1 MKCHHGHRPPN
12 MEDQTSD
19 TGKSLP
25 PFSLWKMKNEI
36 PPPRAS
42 HLQHHEPRLFIRF
55 GIWGEPFLTH
65 AAGAGLIIYHNCRR
79 VKYKLYIYI
88 YMYHIQH
95 GHRSKRAKLL
105 SKIADFYSP
114 LFKQSPINRL
124 AGRPDSF
131 GVLDGMVWAASSA
144 PAVKSLCRPLWKKP
158 QAATESLMCHGCPIL
173 PRCCSGIP
181 WYIHEMAIE

>member
-1 MKCHHGHRPPN
+1 MAIAHLTWKIKPVIQRSHFHLLAFERWRMKSHPPAHR
-12 MEDQTSD
+12 TSSIMSQGCSSD
-19 TGKSLP
+19 LAFGVNPFWPMLQVLDSL
-25 PFSLWKMKNEI
+25 SI
-36 PPPRAS
+36 TTV
-42 HLQHHEPRLFIRF
+42 
-55 GIWGEPFLTH
+55 GESSTS
-65 AAGAGLIIYHNCRR
+65 
-79 VKYKLYIYI
+79 YIYI

-114 LFKQSPINRL
+114 LFKQSPHQQVSRSPRL
-124 AGRPDSF
+124 LWRARRY
-131 GVLDGMVWAASSA
+131 GVGCVLGSSCEI
-144 PAVKSLCRPLWKKP
+144 VVSSVVEKP

>member
-19 TGKSLP
+19 TAKSLP

-79 VKYKLYIYI
+79 VKYKLYIY
-88 YMYHIQH
+88 MYHIQH

-114 LFKQSPINRL
+114 LFKQSPHQQVSRSPRL
-124 AGRPDSF
+124 LWRARRY
-131 GVLDGMVWAASSA
+131 GVGCVLGSSCEI
-144 PAVKSLCRPLWKKP
+144 VVSSVVEKP